1 MNTLP
6 NNDDSDRTLDALLS
20 RASVAVPADFTR
32 STLARIRREAVETEA
47 SPEDARL
54 DALLAEQ
61 PIAPTAQFTQE
72 TVRLALAQAWK
83 RVFYVRFPVWA
94 SSLAAALA
102 IGLFF
107 ALGGHKSAEGTAAPA
122 SAAPMEMSVYEFA
135 EMAQLA
141 NPVAQAESFLDDSNL
156 QAISLVSALSL

>member
-6 NNDDSDRTLDALLS
+6 NNDDTDRTLDALLR

-61 PIAPTAQFTQE
+61 PIAPTAAFTQE

-83 RVFYVRFPVWA
+83 RMFYVRFPVWA

-107 ALGGHKSAEGTAAPA
+107 ALGLHKGAEEAPSTSTPTA
-122 SAAPMEMSVYEFA
+122 EMSLYEFA
-135 EMAQLA
+135 ELTKIAS
-141 NPVAQAESFLDDSNL
+141 PVAQAEGFLDDNNL
-156 QAISLVSALSL
+156 DAISLVSSLSL